1 MATKQ
6 GGMGFRSP
14 ALEEKQRRLA
24 AAKKKKNPVKKMN
37 ALDRAKNDYNM
48 LKRGLGGGR

>member
-14 ALEEKQRRLA
+14 AQETLKKRLA
-24 AAKKKKNPVKKMN
+24 ASPSKKKAPTKKKRTYHD
-37 ALDRAKNDYNM
+37 ALDAYGELRRRG
-48 LKRGLGGGR
+48 KR

>member
-24 AAKKKKNPVKKMN
+24 AAKKKKKPKKMN
-37 ALDRAKNDYNM
+37 TYERVVNDYNM